1 MISYT
6 EQMEA
11 RNRILDAGTA
21 INKYSNHIEYQLLD
35 CRAKAES
42 QSYIEEFER
51 ISNELLELN
60 LKIVEKADLH

>member
-1 MISYT
+1 MISYN

-21 INKYSNHIEYQLLD
+21 INKYSNYIEYQLLD
-35 CRAKAES
+35 CRMRAEA

-51 ISNELLELN
+51 ISNELLDLN
-60 LKIVEKADLH
+60 LKLIEKADLH

>member
-1 MISYT
+1 MLSYT
-6 EQMEA
+6 EQIES

-21 INKYSNHIEYQLLD
+21 INRYSNYIEYQLLD
-35 CRAKAES
+35 NRTLPEA

>member
-1 MISYT
+1 
-6 EQMEA
+6 MEV

-21 INKYSNHIEYQLLD
+21 INRYSNYIEYQLLD
-35 CRAKAES
+35 CRTQVAT
-42 QSYIEEFER
+42 QPYIDEFER